1 MSRELDTVRKNRNA
15 LATTEERDS
24 NGSLAPWAQ
33 PGSWSSF
40 VTFRYSSTEIYSQG
54 GDIHVRT
61 RQTRYQDGKLT
72 SEECEGMLDRRA
84 YDRVVSETQ
93 AYFLNQVGSF
103 VKLLFSPLYSQ
114 SSRSRRD
121 DE

>member
-1 MSRELDTVRKNRNA
+1 MSRELDKLRGNRNA
-15 LATTEERDS
+15 LATTEEQER
-24 NGSLAPWAQ
+24 NLAPWAQ
-33 PGSWSSF
+33 PGNWSSF
-40 VTFRYSSTEIYSQG
+40 ISFRYSSTEITSQG

-61 RQTRYQDGKLT
+61 RQTHYRDGRLT

-84 YDRVVSETQ
+84 YERVVSETQ

-103 VKLLFSPLYSQ
+103 VKLLFSQ
-114 SSRSRRD
+114 SSRH

>member
-1 MSRELDTVRKNRNA
+1 MSRQLDKLRGNRNA
-15 LATTEERDS
+15 LATREERES
-24 NGSLAPWAQ
+24 NPVPWAQ
-33 PGSWSSF
+33 PSGWSGWSSF
-40 VTFRYSSTEIYSQG
+40 ISFRYSSTEITSQG

-61 RQTRYQDGKLT
+61 RQTHYRDGRLT

-84 YDRVVSETQ
+84 YERVVSETQ

-103 VKLLFSPLYSQ
+103 VKLLFSQ
-114 SSRSRRD
+114 SSRSRRH

>member
-1 MSRELDTVRKNRNA
+1 MSRELETVRRNRNA
-15 LATTEERDS
+15 LDTRDEQES
-24 NGSLAPWAQ
+24 NLAPWAQ

-40 VTFRYSSTEIYSQG
+40 ITFRYSSTEIYSQD

-72 SEECEGMLDRRA
+72 SEECEGLLDRRA
-84 YDRVVSETQ
+84 YERVVSETQ
-93 AYFLNQVGSF
+93 AYFLNQVGSL

-114 SSRSRRD
+114 SSRSRRY